1 MKRYFKVF
9 SEKFKQQDIFG
20 ESFAQKLNG
29 DNTVV
34 QSYVGSVCTLMI
46 FLVTILYALQKM
58 DVIISKKDV
67 DILSTVKEGFFD
79 DDYVFSHENGLGI
92 AVAFTGYNNEREW
105 SLDPSYGNLVFNSF
119 SWGVSD
125 DGSYFTE

>member
-1 MKRYFKVF
+1 
-9 SEKFKQQDIFG
+9 
-20 ESFAQKLNG
+20 
-29 DNTVV
+29 
-34 QSYVGSVCTLMI
+34 MI

-125 DGSYFTE
+125 DGSYFTEWKKLDHHVCTPTELGLEGREGAKFLPMHESTAPLIELY